1 MTLVKC
7 NQSTHA
13 APCFQKHRLKDEL
26 LGARLGLLGHPARS
40 LGTSTLNNRQVPT
53 SAQNETFVTK
63 NKFDLHGRGFGQAKR
78 LVAAHHT
85 SLP

>member
-1 MTLVKC
+1 MSFLVRGW
-7 NQSTHA
+7 A
-13 APCFQKHRLKDEL
+13 FLDILP
-26 LGARLGLLGHPARS
+26 GALVLPL
-40 LGTSTLNNRQVPT
+40 NRQVPT